1 MIRPVPFT
9 LQVLIG
15 LVLGLAGGIAMAA
28 SDVAWV
34 REIPGMI
41 EPAGTLFINA
51 IRMTVVPL
59 VVASLMLGVGSTR
72 QAGAIGRIGVRAFA
86 LFLVVLTASAL
97 FSLALGYPLFN
108 RLVIDP
114 QVADRLRAGATSSS
128 LAVATGSVPS
138 LAEWVLS
145 LVPVNPFKAAADG
158 AMLPLIVF
166 SVAFGLALGRVKE
179 AARAA
184 MLRVLEAIA
193 DGCLALVGWVL
204 RLAPIGVFALAMP
217 LGTRMGADAAGALAY
232 YILVMCGISAAFVV
246 FVLLPAA
253 VLVGGQR
260 AGAFTRAIAPAV
272 AVAFTSRS
280 SLAALPASFDAVRT
294 RLKLPEEIATVY
306 LPLSAAVFRA
316 GGTVAQVLGVLFIA
330 RLYGIPLGPAQLG
343 TIVVAAIATTFT
355 IPGIPAGAIIV
366 IAPVLASVG
375 VPVEGIGL
383 LIGVDTIPDMFRTS
397 ANVVGWLSGACILA
411 TGKQEVRIEDQ
422 GFPPSP

>member
-1 MIRPVPFT
+1 VPFT

-15 LVLGLAGGIAMAA
+15 LVLGLAGGIAMAS

-34 REIPGMI
+34 RAVPGMV

-51 IRMTVVPL
+51 IRMTVIPL

-72 QAGAIGRIGVRAFA
+72 KAGAVGRIGLRAFA
-86 LFLVVLTASAL
+86 LFLVVLTLSAL
-97 FSLALGYPLFN
+97 FSLALGYPLFD

-114 QVADRLRAGATSSS
+114 QVAEKLRSGATSGQ
-128 LAVATGSVPS
+128 LVATTGGVPS
-138 LAEWVLS
+138 LTEWVLS

-166 SVAFGLALGRVKE
+166 SVAFGLALGRVKD

-184 MLRVLEAIA
+184 MLSVLEAIA
-193 DGCLALVGWVL
+193 DACLVLVGWVL
-204 RLAPIGVFALAMP
+204 RLAPVGVFALAMP

-232 YILVMCGISAAFVV
+232 YIVVMSGISAAFIV
-246 FVLLPAA
+246 FVLGPAA
-253 VLVGGQR
+253 VLLGGQR
-260 AGAFTRAIAPAV
+260 AGAFARAIAPAV

-280 SLAALPASFDAVRT
+280 SLAALPASFEAIRT
-294 RLKLPEEIATVY
+294 RLKLPDEIATVY

-316 GGTVAQVLGVLFIA
+316 GGTIAQVLGVLFVA
-330 RLYGIPLGPAQLG
+330 KLYGIPLGAAQLG

-397 ANVVGWLSGACILA
+397 ANVVGWLAGACILGRHPA
-411 TGKQEVRIEDQ
+411 EPVRGAGE
-422 GFPPSP
+422 S